1 MVNKENL
8 PTNQIMLSTE
18 MFNEISVVLKDLEV
32 SIRAEL
38 AIFCETSGIPITSA
52 GNQRSINIPSLSTL
66 AAANFAATAEMAR
79 LLGEKD
85 GFRFLFLEGERYNIY
100 LCNVGYDYLLTIA
113 ISKSIALG
121 MLRIYANR
129 AVKQLTEI
137 LNKARKQEKASERIF
152 DSEFSDLLGNAFD
165 ASFKKE

>member
-1 MVNKENL
+1 MFNKDKL

-18 MFNEISVVLKDLEV
+18 IFNEISAVLKDLEV

-52 GNQRSINIPSLSTL
+52 GNQRAIDLSSLSTL

-79 LLGEKD
+79 MLGEKD

-100 LCNVGYDYLLTIA
+100 LCNVGYEYLLTIA

-129 AVKQLTEI
+129 AVKQLHEI
-137 LNKARKQEKASERIF
+137 LEGENPGKSIRCNI
-152 DSEFSDLLGNAFD
+152 
-165 ASFKKE
+165 